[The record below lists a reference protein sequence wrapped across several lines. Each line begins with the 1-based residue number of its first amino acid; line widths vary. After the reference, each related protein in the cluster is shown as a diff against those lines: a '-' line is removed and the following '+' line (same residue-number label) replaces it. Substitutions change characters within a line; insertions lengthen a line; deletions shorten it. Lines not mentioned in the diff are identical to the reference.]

1 MRKTGLLIPLT
12 MILLLAGCGGEAEA
26 KRFEDWRRQVIE
38 AEQITLTAEIT
49 VHGEDTTTAYAGEI
63 TRRGDETRITVT
75 APESIRG
82 IIFHTT
88 GEGRALEYAGVI
100 LSLSPGRED
109 VLSPCAAG
117 ELLFRALEEG
127 TLLHTGRTGEYR
139 TAALEAPGGETVTV
153 WRTEEGIP
161 LYAEIGR
168 DGAAELTIQISR
180 WDS

>member
-12 MILLLAGCGGEAEA
+12 MILLLAGCGGEEEA

-109 VLSPCAAG
+109 VLSPAPPGSSCSGRWRRGRSSIRAG
-117 ELLFRALEEG
+117 RGNTAPPPWRPRGARPSPSGGRRRGSPCMPRSAG
-127 TLLHTGRTGEYR
+127 T
-139 TAALEAPGGETVTV
+139 AP
-153 WRTEEGIP
+153 RN
-161 LYAEIGR
+161 
-168 DGAAELTIQISR
+168 
-180 WDS
+180 